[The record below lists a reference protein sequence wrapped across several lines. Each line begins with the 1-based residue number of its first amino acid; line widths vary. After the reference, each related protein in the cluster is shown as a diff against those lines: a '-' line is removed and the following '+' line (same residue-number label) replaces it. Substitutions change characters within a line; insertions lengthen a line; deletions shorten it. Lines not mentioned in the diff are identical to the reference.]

1 MGKKTSHS
9 SAEAKGGKP
18 QASGKP
24 GSLIGETALIKVLY
38 TYDTNADVLTGAKMM
53 ELKTL
58 VDQTQPKIIGVFEV
72 KPKNFRRT
80 LTTQEYI
87 IPDYNLELHGLGA
100 EDSGRGLAVYI
111 HKSLSYTRLE
121 IECQDNFIPDII
133 SCEIKLAG
141 SDKLMFTCVYR
152 SPSEHSD
159 KNCKLNDVIRKL
171 CSKEYSHKLVVGDF
185 NYPQIDWDVYS
196 NQSTA
201 EDDSQRFI
209 DVYMTVTYTSMSQ
222 GPPEGEGPAPR
233 HYWT

>member
-24 GSLIGETALIKVLY
+24 GSPIGETALMKVLY
-38 TYDTNADVLTGAKMM
+38 TNADVLTGAKMM

-58 VDQTQPKIIGVFEV
+58 VDQTQPKIIGVIEV

-80 LTTQEYI
+80 LTTQEYS

-141 SDKLMFTCVYR
+141 SEKLMFTCVYR
-152 SPSEHSD
+152 STSEHSD
-159 KNCKLNDVIRKL
+159 NKSGLNAKIP
-171 CSKEYSHKLVVGDF
+171 S
-185 NYPQIDWDVYS
+185 
-196 NQSTA
+196 A
-201 EDDSQRFI
+201 
-209 DVYMTVTYTSMSQ
+209 
-222 GPPEGEGPAPR
+222 A
-233 HYWT
+233 